1 MRSFLESAQLKAK
14 IEVNL
19 RSNVCIL
26 LVITYVL
33 CFHFSRFVEIGS
45 ITPEP
50 QPGNPKP
57 RMFRLTED
65 KGVINRYGF
74 NSEGLDKV
82 EDNVKSFCQ
91 YRSSKTAPEK
101 SNILDW
107 WSLDAFRQNICDL
120 ALYLI
125 WAQDHTVA
133 QQGILGINLGKNK
146 HSTDETADYEKGI
159 AQLGPYADYLVVNIS
174 SPNTPGLRALQ
185 KREPIRRLL
194 KAAIRA
200 RDNISPLMRV
210 DGIRGGNVDGRD
222 IPLFVKIAPDIS
234 SEEMEDIAAAVI
246 EIGVDGMVISN
257 TSNQRPSGLLSKA
270 SGEEGGLSGAPIKD
284 MSTECI
290 RKMYHL
296 TNGEIPIIGVGGVGS
311 GHDAYEKLK
320 AGASLVQIYSMLV
333 YEGPGLVSRVRR
345 ELAEI
350 MLENGQRKVEDVI
363 GIDHEEIYWRRRED
377 RSRNERTQEKII
389 VDE

>member
-146 HSTDETADYEKGI
+146 HSTDETA
-159 AQLGPYADYLVVNIS
+159 V
-174 SPNTPGLRALQ
+174 
-185 KREPIRRLL
+185 
-194 KAAIRA
+194 
-200 RDNISPLMRV
+200 RV
-210 DGIRGGNVDGRD
+210 FFIV
-222 IPLFVKIAPDIS
+222 LF
-234 SEEMEDIAAAVI
+234 
-246 EIGVDGMVISN
+246 EI
-257 TSNQRPSGLLSKA
+257 TA
-270 SGEEGGLSGAPIKD
+270 
-284 MSTECI
+284 
-290 RKMYHL
+290 MY
-296 TNGEIPIIGVGGVGS
+296 
-311 GHDAYEKLK
+311 
-320 AGASLVQIYSMLV
+320 
-333 YEGPGLVSRVRR
+333 
-345 ELAEI
+345 
-350 MLENGQRKVEDVI
+350 
-363 GIDHEEIYWRRRED
+363 
-377 RSRNERTQEKII
+377 
-389 VDE
+389 